1 MLRTLQILTFAI
13 VLLSPLAQ
21 CTCHEQRAEVDLP
34 ISEFRAGDVL
44 FRRGEGFTSEIVV
57 FNDPDGQ
64 YSHVGMIVLSDSGL
78 IAVHALPGTHPTQPG
93 EDLVRAE
100 RLESFFAPDN
110 ALYGKVMRLPLDSM
124 QRVNLSKMAL
134 QKVAQH
140 TAFDHDYDLKDT
152 TKLYCTELLQLLYSH
167 VGIDLSEGRITSI
180 SFPGVNADLIM
191 PADVHHNPQLTT
203 IFSY

>member
-1 MLRTLQILTFAI
+1 
-13 VLLSPLAQ
+13 
-21 CTCHEQRAEVDLP
+21 
-34 ISEFRAGDVL
+34 
-44 FRRGEGFTSEIVV
+44 
-57 FNDPDGQ
+57 
-64 YSHVGMIVLSDSGL
+64 
-78 IAVHALPGTHPTQPG
+78 
-93 EDLVRAE
+93 
-100 RLESFFAPDN
+100 
-110 ALYGKVMRLPLDSM
+110 
-124 QRVNLSKMAL
+124 MAL